1 MASIVREFT
10 VATPAADVWAAV
22 ADVGAVNQLI
32 DYLGEV
38 TVDGDVRSCR
48 LGDAGTLE
56 ELIVS
61 VDHDVRRLAYA
72 IQSSPFG
79 FAHHHASMQVTAV
92 DRGTSRLTWIT
103 DIAPDPL
110 VEVVTEP
117 IDAAVASIQRHF
129 A

>member
-61 VDHDVRRLAYA
+61 LDHDVRRLAYT

-110 VEVVTEP
+110 AEVVTEP

>member
-61 VDHDVRRLAYA
+61 LDHDVRRLAYT

-110 VEVVTEP
+110 AEGVTEP

>member
-72 IQSSPFG
+72 IQSSPTSFTSHPCC
-79 FAHHHASMQVTAV
+79 ACTASSTC
-92 DRGTSRLTWIT
+92 
-103 DIAPDPL
+103 
-110 VEVVTEP
+110 
-117 IDAAVASIQRHF
+117 
-129 A
+129 

>member
-79 FAHHHASMQVTAV
+79 FGHHHASMQVTAV